1 MSVEIPDVYDDLV
14 ELLAASADSSL
25 VLGFRLSDTK
35 QERLD
40 LLLDK
45 NRDGTLTERE
55 RAELG
60 TFEQLE
66 HVVRL
71 LKARMLANGQK

>member
-60 TFEQLE
+60 TFE

-71 LKARMLANGQK
+71 LKARMLAKGQK